1 MAESVL
7 GTSLF
12 TLREPCVSEPRG
24 NGGHFAWAHTSLY
37 HTHTCVCAH
46 TQAPMHI
53 PVVISSNNY
62 SQYNQWLQNHSCK
75 LEAELYVAMDIMVC
89 LEE

>member
-1 MAESVL
+1 MCL
-7 GTSLF
+7 SLVETKD
-12 TLREPCVSEPRG
+12 TLHGQTPVC
-24 NGGHFAWAHTSLY
+24 TT
-37 HTHTCVCAH
+37 HTHMRAH